1 MPLGYTERT
10 DDNNIMNVIFD
21 PNLGV
26 LNVNDI
32 DTSSVITAQTIVI
45 ESQTEEIVS
54 AITDTNN
61 ILLSIDSNIDSSTL
75 LLDSTLNKIND
86 NTLDANQLLASI
98 NTNTTLLSTNLQVL
112 TSNLLLCNYNQQ
124 PGGTAYEN
132 YNLCSQLVTGTMV
145 NAIPYPNPILV
156 YTASTFGIIDNTSKT
171 DIVLGEYTNKVNDLI
186 DNEYLPYNSNLNFA
200 MSMPHLLFFSGD
212 GMENTTYISNKYY
225 EQFPNIMYYPKNLK
239 TSNII
244 ELRIP
249 FYMRKIKNVDLSN
262 NSLSQITIEHILTHL
277 DINGIKRGN
286 VNLKGN
292 ANINNMT
299 ANANTAKANLILKGW
314 KIII

>member
-10 DDNNIMNVIFD
+10 DDNNIMNVVFD

-32 DTSSVITAQTIVI
+32 DTSAVLTSQTIVI

-54 AITDTNN
+54 AITTTNG
-61 ILLSIDSNIDSSTL
+61 LLSSIKYNA
-75 LLDSTLNKIND
+75 
-86 NTLDANQLLASI
+86 LDANELLQSI
-98 NTNTTLLSTNLQVL
+98 NNNTTLLSTNLQVL

-124 PGGTAYEN
+124 PGGTASEN

-244 ELRIP
+244 EIRIP
-249 FYMRKIKNVDLSN
+249 YYMSKIKNVDLSN
-262 NSLSQITIEHILTHL
+262 NSLSQISIEHILTHL
-277 DINGIKRGN
+277 DINGIKRGS

-292 ANINNMT
+292 SNTKNMT

-314 KIII
+314 SVVI